1 MAFLHY
7 GICVL
12 KIHDWKQLKR
22 ELSLQSRPQ
31 RTYHNHNTRQKASVN
46 FARGQTRI
54 CSDLRVGLGVLEG
67 TEGKF

>member
-22 ELSLQSRPQ
+22 EPSPQSRPQ
-31 RTYHNHNTRQKASVN
+31 RTYHNTRQKASVN
-46 FARGQTRI
+46 FARGQSRI